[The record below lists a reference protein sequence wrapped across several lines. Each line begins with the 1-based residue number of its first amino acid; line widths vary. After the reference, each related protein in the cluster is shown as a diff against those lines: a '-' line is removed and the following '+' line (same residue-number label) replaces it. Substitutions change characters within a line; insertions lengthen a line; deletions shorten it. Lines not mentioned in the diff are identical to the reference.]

1 MAQSLLSSDITIL
14 PQKVVCTSTIY
25 NAIHNNRYS
34 DIQGATPSKHSV
46 VDTEM
51 CQSAIMYER
60 LDIIIWLKP
69 YAPKTFNF
77 CAYAAKLCKLNVLKH
92 LYQNGNSLN
101 TWVCYY
107 AALNGNFEILEWAR
121 EHGCDWNYWVCYFAA
136 KNGNLHILK
145 WARENGCEWNKSICA
160 VATRSG
166 QFNVLQWAINNGC
179 NYDIISL
186 LNIANT
192 LKLTTT
198 DINEMVSWLNEL
210 KVEDIKLQQELKVK
224 DDQLQQELKVKDD
237 IKLQQ
242 ELKVKDDQLQQ
253 ELKAKDDQLQ
263 QKLKAKDD
271 IKHISEQ
278 SVEPVIST
286 IFNIKEYENI
296 GLINAVDSRKK
307 AIKQIIANIGVVIA
321 NRLTQ
326 GSYDYQLGNGQ
337 LKYCDEIKFA
347 LEHYSYIASLIHDEN
362 NKTLIHIEW

>member
-1 MAQSLLSSDITIL
+1 MAHSLLSSDITIL

-25 NAIHNNRYS
+25 NAIHNNKYS
-34 DIQGATPSKHSV
+34 DIQGSTPSKHSV

-60 LDIIIWLKP
+60 LDIIIWLKS
-69 YAPKTFNF
+69 YASKTFDF
-77 CAYAAKLCKLNVLKH
+77 CAYAAKLDKLNVLKH
-92 LYQNGNSLN
+92 LYQNGHSLN

-107 AALNGNFEILEWAR
+107 AALNGNFEILKWAR
-121 EHGCDWNYWVCYFAA
+121 EHGCDWDYWVCYFAA
-136 KNGNLHILK
+136 KNGNLSILK
-145 WARENGCEWNKSICA
+145 WAREHDCEWNKSICA
-160 VATRSG
+160 VATRNG
-166 QFNVLQWAINNGC
+166 HFEILQWAINNGC

-186 LNIANT
+186 LNITNT
-192 LKLTTT
+192 LKSTTNDT
-198 DINEMVSWLNEL
+198 NEMVSWLNGL

-224 DDQLQQELKVKDD
+224 DDQLQQELKVKNDT
-237 IKLQQ
+237 
-242 ELKVKDDQLQQ
+242 
-253 ELKAKDDQLQ
+253 
-263 QKLKAKDD
+263 
-271 IKHISEQ
+271 KHIYEQ
-278 SVEPVIST
+278 PVKPVIST

-337 LKYCDEIKFA
+337 LKYYDEIKFA